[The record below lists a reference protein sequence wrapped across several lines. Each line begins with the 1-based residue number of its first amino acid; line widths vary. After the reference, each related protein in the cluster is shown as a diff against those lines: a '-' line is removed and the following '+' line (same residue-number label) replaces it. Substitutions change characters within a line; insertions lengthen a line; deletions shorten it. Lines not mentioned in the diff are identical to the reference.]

1 VIWLNGYG
9 WPADKGGPMCYGDCI
24 GAATILAKMQQL
36 GDEDDAFSPAKLL
49 ETLAKSGERFVD
61 IDTGGLKTGRP
72 S

>member
-1 VIWLNGYG
+1 
-9 WPADKGGPMCYGDCI
+9 MCYGDRI